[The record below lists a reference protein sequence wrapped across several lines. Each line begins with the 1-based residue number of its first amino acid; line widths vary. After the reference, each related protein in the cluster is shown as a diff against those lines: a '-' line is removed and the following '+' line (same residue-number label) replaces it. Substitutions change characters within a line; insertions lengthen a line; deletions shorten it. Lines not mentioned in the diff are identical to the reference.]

1 MTSGPVP
8 GSVSS
13 GTVGGS
19 GRGAAEGDEM
29 RNIRRLLASVACALL
44 ACGPLAAQDRPIA
57 FTNARLLPITG
68 APVESGTLLVRD
80 GRIVALGADV
90 RIPADAERHDMAGKV
105 IMPGLVDTHSH
116 IGQVAGADGSGA
128 IQPDVRAL
136 DSINVRHAG
145 IGKARAGGITTVNVM
160 PGSGHLLS
168 GQTLYLKLRP
178 ATTIE
183 DLGIRLADGSPAGG
197 VKMANGTNP
206 MRREGPFPGTRGKS
220 AAMMRSAL
228 LAAREYCGK
237 RGGSRDLAKEGL
249 CDVLSGKRIVHFHS
263 HRHDDIMTVLRLAR
277 EFKLRVVIQHGTA
290 AWMVASEIAAAG
302 VPVSSI
308 VLDSPGGKLETM
320 DFSMESGAVL
330 ERAGVLT
337 SFHTDDPVTDSRL
350 LLRSAALAV
359 RHGMSRDGAL
369 RALTINAAK
378 MLDLE
383 ARVGSLEP
391 GKDAD
396 FIVLDGDPLSVYS
409 RVQQTWVEGRLMF
422 DRSRPEDALHAEGGW
437 GAGRDGI
444 ARDVL
449 MMEAGE

>member
-1 MTSGPVP
+1 MPTIR
-8 GSVSS
+8 SV
-13 GTVGGS
+13 
-19 GRGAAEGDEM
+19 
-29 RNIRRLLASVACALL
+29 LASVACALM
-44 ACGPLAAQDRPIA
+44 ASAPLAAQDKPIA
-57 FTNARLLPITG
+57 FTHATILPISG
-68 APVESGTLLVRD
+68 APIEGGTLLVR
-80 GRIVALGADV
+80 GGKIVAVGADV
-90 RIPADAERHDMAGKV
+90 RIPADAERHDMSGKV

-136 DSINVRHAG
+136 DSVNVRHAG

-183 DLGIRLADGSPAGG
+183 DLGIRLADGSLAGG

-237 RGGSRDLAKEGL
+237 RGASRDLAKEGL
-249 CDVLSGKRIVHFHS
+249 CDVLSRKRIVHFHS

-277 EFKLRVVIQHGTA
+277 EFNLRVVIQHGTD

-337 SFHTDDPVTDSRL
+337 AFHTDDPVTDSRL
-350 LLRSAALAV
+350 LMRSAALAV
-359 RHGMSRDGAL
+359 RHGMSREAAL
-369 RALTINAAK
+369 RALTLNAAR

-383 ARVGSLEP
+383 DRVGSLEP

-396 FIVLDGDPLSVYS
+396 FIVLDGDPLSVYTQV
-409 RVQQTWVEGRLMF
+409 RQTWVEGRLMF

-444 ARDVL
+444 AQDVL